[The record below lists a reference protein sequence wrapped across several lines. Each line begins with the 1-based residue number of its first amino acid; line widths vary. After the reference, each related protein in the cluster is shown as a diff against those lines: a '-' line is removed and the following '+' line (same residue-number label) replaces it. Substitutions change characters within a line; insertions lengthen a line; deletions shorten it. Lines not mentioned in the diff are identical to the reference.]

1 MRSETSCCQ
10 PAAGFGHPESA
21 GPRTTGVKAKP
32 APLFLCAM
40 VLCAMSGFT
49 ASASTQNPPEGV
61 LASEEGDA
69 RRGRLKSI
77 REIRDEGLVRQKY
90 DYSCG
95 AAALATLLQFV
106 SGGEVTEQQIIDEL
120 IGELTQDASDIR
132 QADGF
137 SLFDLQRVARKRGYK
152 AEGYRLDPRD
162 LSQLNGPVIVYL
174 ETMGYKHFAVLKGV
188 RADRVYL
195 ADPSRGNIRMPAYRF
210 LQAWMQ
216 DGRGTVFVVE
226 PLEETISARDVLL
239 PGEQE
244 RTQPEL
250 IGVREL
256 LAVSA
261 PFQRAIR

>member
-1 MRSETSCCQ
+1 MRSVTSCCQ
-10 PAAGFGHPESA
+10 PAAGIAHYKSA
-21 GPRTTGVKAKP
+21 GQRVTVPKAKP
-32 APLFLCAM
+32 AHLLLCAM
-40 VLCAMSGFT
+40 IFYTTNGFT
-49 ASASTQNPPEGV
+49 ESASTQIPPERV
-61 LASEEGDA
+61 SASEEGHT
-69 RRGRLKSI
+69 RRGNLKSI
-77 REIRDEGLVRQKY
+77 REIRDEGLVRQRY

-106 SGGEVTEQQIIDEL
+106 SGEEVTEQQIIDEL
-120 IGELTQDASDIR
+120 LGELTQDALDIR

-137 SLFDLQRVARKRGYK
+137 SLFDLQRVARKRGNK

-174 ETMGYKHFAVLKGV
+174 ETLGYKHFAVLKGV
-188 RADRVYL
+188 RGDRVYL

-226 PLEETISARDVLL
+226 PLDETISSRDVLL
-239 PGEQE
+239 PGAQE
-244 RTQPEL
+244 LTQPEL